1 MKPFSWQ
8 ARVYYEDTDAGGVVY
23 YANYLK
29 FLERARSEWLRALGL
44 EQDQLRAEYAIVF
57 AVRAVNIKYI
67 KPARLN
73 DLLMVSVENIQL
85 RPASLGMRQAITKA
99 ENKGELITRAAVNIV
114 SIDSETFAP
123 RALPQPIFKVLKT
136 CMEI

>member
-85 RPASLGMRQAITKA
+85 RPASLGMRQTITKA

-114 SIDSETFAP
+114 SIDSETFSP

-136 CMEI
+136 CT